1 MKRMIFIGLGVLSLC
16 VWLGQTTIAQ
26 EKTQAG
32 HTDQTFVQM
41 ASNGGVAEVKLGQLA
56 MERAASPEVKQFGE
70 RMVTDH
76 TKANQELATIAQA
89 KNIPIAP
96 ELDPQH
102 RTMAAKLA
110 TLQGASFD
118 QEYLQG
124 QVADHEQTIA
134 LFTTQIKQGQDAD
147 LKAFASKTLPTLQEH
162 LHMVRALAA
171 KQPGEHA
178 RQQRSEGK
186 SKP

>member
-1 MKRMIFIGLGVLSLC
+1 MKRMIVVGLGVLSLC
-16 VWLGQTTIAQ
+16 IWLGQTTVAQ
-26 EKTQAG
+26 EKTPVG
-32 HTDQTFVQM
+32 HTDQTFVHM

-56 MERAASPEVKQFGE
+56 IERAASPEVKQFGQ

-76 TKANQELATIAQA
+76 TKANQELAIIVQA
-89 KNIPIAP
+89 KNMPIAP

-102 RTMAAKLA
+102 RAMADKLA
-110 TLQGASFD
+110 TLQGAAFD

-124 QVADHEQTIA
+124 QVTDHEQTIA
-134 LFTTQIKQGQDAD
+134 LFTTQIKEGQDAD

-162 LHMVRALAA
+162 LHMVQALVA
-171 KQPGEHA
+171 KQPSEHA

-186 SKP
+186 RRP